1 MAKVT
6 FTDATF
12 EEEVLKAEG
21 VVLVDFWAEWCMPC
35 QMLGPIIEEIAN
47 ETDGKYKIGKLDVD
61 SNQAT
66 AAKYQVM
73 SIPSVLIFKDGELVD
88 TLIGVRPKESYI
100 TALEAAAK

>member
-12 EEEVLKAEG
+12 EEEVLKAKG

-47 ETDGKYKIGKLDVD
+47 ETEGKYKIGKLDVD
-61 SNQAT
+61 GNQVT

-73 SIPSVLIFKDGELVD
+73 SIPSVLIFKDGNLVD
-88 TLIGVRPKESYI
+88 TLIGVRPKESYVA
-100 TALEAAAK
+100 ALEAAAK